1 MDQQTNLKVAYIGGV
16 KSGKSVLAE
25 EKALELSFQGK
36 PYYLAT
42 NEIRD
47 DEEMKERVKVHKDRR
62 KDRFVTIEEPLKLH
76 DTITKCDN
84 TVLVECLTLWLSN
97 MLHIDGSDEAIYEE
111 MSRVLKLDQSIV
123 FVINEVGLGGI
134 ELNPLARRFVDL
146 SGKVAQMLGQSCD
159 QLYFCVAGLSLK
171 MK

>member
-1 MDQQTNLKVAYIGGV
+1 MNLKIAYIGGV

-25 EKALELSFQGK
+25 GKALELSSQDK

-42 NEIRD
+42 NKICD
-47 DEEMKERVKVHKDRR
+47 DEEMKKRVKVHKDRR
-62 KDRFVTIEEPLKLH
+62 KDRFITIEEPLRLY

-84 TVLVECLTLWLSN
+84 TVLVECLTLWLNN
-97 MLHIDGSDEAIYEE
+97 MLHIDQSDEAIYEE
-111 MSRVLKLDQSIV
+111 MSRVLKLDQSMV

-134 ELNPLARRFVDL
+134 QLNPLARRFTDL

-159 QLYFCVAGLSLK
+159 QLYFCVAGLTLR